1 MNLVRIY
8 VHLTN
13 VARKFQSEP
22 SAIAQLQIKRFFPC
36 WLPATTFYAIAKGVA
51 DAMATLH
58 DEAIVS
64 LRALNG
70 GLA

>member
-36 WLPATTFYAIAKGVA
+36 WLPATTLYAIAKGVA
-51 DAMATLH
+51 DTMATLH